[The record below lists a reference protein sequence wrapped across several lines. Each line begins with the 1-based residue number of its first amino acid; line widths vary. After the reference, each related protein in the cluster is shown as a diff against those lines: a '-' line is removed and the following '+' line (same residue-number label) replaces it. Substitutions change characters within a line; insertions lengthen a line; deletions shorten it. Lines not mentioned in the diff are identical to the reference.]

1 MMYDELRKRVLLKT
15 GLDHITSRDCEQIAN
30 GINQSLNRHISV
42 TTLKRV
48 FGFAKKQH
56 SFSKYTL
63 ATLMD
68 YANADGL
75 ILPDSKPAMPTTPR
89 PRNKQIRSFIT
100 ETEVYSEAFNGQLS
114 LSPKQLVLEA
124 LEILQKQKLEFLP
137 LAERGKCVGIVYAK
151 DLVYFLGCDD
161 QMYGT
166 LYHKFNFDLH
176 SAIAIL
182 CRSNSRST

>member
-1 MMYDELRKRVLLKT
+1 MIHDELRKRVLLKT

-68 YANADGL
+68 YANADEL
-75 ILPDSKPAMPTTPR
+75 ILPDHKPETFAPAR
-89 PRNKQIRSFIT
+89 PDNIKILSFLA
-100 ETEVYSEAFNGQLS
+100 ENEPYAEAFNGQECLN
-114 LSPKQLVLEA
+114 PKQLVLEA
-124 LEILQKQKLEFLP
+124 LEILQKQNLEFLP
-137 LAERGKCVGIVYAK
+137 LADRGKCIGMVYGK

-166 LYHKFNFDLH
+166 LYHKFNFDLYT
-176 SAIAIL
+176 AIAIL
-182 CRSNSRST
+182 RRS